1 MTSGHS
7 PLSSMMTSGHTP
19 LSSMMTSGHTPMTST
34 AGTSALVSLAAPPS
48 LYPRLVMP
56 GYQDP
61 LVNMVPGAG
70 GGGGVGGL
78 VNMVL
83 DRKDNTWL
91 QLDVCSVWRD
101 TRRCDS
107 GDLCCLAHPPPG
119 IEILER

>member
-1 MTSGHS
+1 MASPHTS
-7 PLSSMMTSGHTP
+7 LTSSTP
-19 LSSMMTSGHTPMTST
+19 S
-34 AGTSALVSLAAPPS
+34 SALVSLAQQQVELQTAQAS
-48 LYPRLVMP
+48 GFPRLMVP

-61 LVNMVPGAG
+61 MVISSAG
-70 GGGGVGGL
+70 PASGVGSL

-91 QLDVCSVWRD
+91 QLDVCSTWRD

-107 GDLCCLAHPPPG
+107 GDLCCLAHPPQG